1 MSLDL
6 SALAAAVDEPGPA
19 SADVGREVLA
29 ARLARPGPAL
39 LGSGT
44 SPGSG
49 RGDRLAAAAVYLAA
63 TQDRWP
69 PLPPAVPHL
78 VVIAADRGDTATGMT
93 LGASTATQVQDLR
106 EGRSVA
112 GALLAE
118 AGIPLVLHH
127 VSVPGERLL
136 TATSEDQVEAAV
148 AAGRD
153 LADAAVDAGADLLL
167 LGHLGTGGTTVA
179 AALVCLLTEAEPAT
193 VTGGGTVVG
202 LDDDS
207 WARKVVQV
215 RDSVRRARPRAR
227 EPIPLLAE
235 LGATDLAVL
244 AGVLLGAAARR
255 TPVLIDGTVA
265 LSAALLARQVAPLAT
280 GWWQVAQRCSDPTF
294 ERALRVCALEPL
306 LDLGLRGGDGSGALL
321 ALPLLRAA
329 GLGLPPAPD
338 TLTAGPS

>member
-19 SADVGREVLA
+19 AADLGREALA
-29 ARLARPGPAL
+29 ARLARPGRAL
-39 LGSGT
+39 LGAGT
-44 SPGSG
+44 SPGAG
-49 RGDRLAAAAVYLAA
+49 HGDRLAAAAVYLAA

-69 PLPPAVPHL
+69 PRPPAAPHL
-78 VVIAADRGDTATGMT
+78 IVVAADRGDTAAGMT
-93 LGASTATQVQDLR
+93 VGAATATQVADLR
-106 EGRSVA
+106 EGRSVT
-112 GALLAE
+112 GTLLAE
-118 AGIPLVLHH
+118 AGIPLVLHT
-127 VSVPGERLL
+127 VAVPGAQLMA
-136 TATSEDQVEAAV
+136 ATSEDEVEAAM

-153 LADAAVDAGADLLL
+153 LADAAVDTGADLLL
-167 LGHLGTGGTTVA
+167 LGHLGAGGTAVA

-207 WARKVVQV
+207 WARKVVRV
-215 RDSVRRARPRAR
+215 RDTVRRARPRAR

-244 AGVLLGAAARR
+244 AGLLLGAAARR
-255 TPVLIDGTVA
+255 TPVLLDGTVV
-265 LSAALLARQVAPLAT
+265 LCAALLARQVAPLAT
-280 GWWQVAQRCSDPTF
+280 GWWQVAHRCSDPTF

-306 LDLGLRGGDGSGALL
+306 LDLGLRGGDGAGALL

-329 GLGLPPAPD
+329 GLGLPGGPA
-338 TLTAGPS
+338 